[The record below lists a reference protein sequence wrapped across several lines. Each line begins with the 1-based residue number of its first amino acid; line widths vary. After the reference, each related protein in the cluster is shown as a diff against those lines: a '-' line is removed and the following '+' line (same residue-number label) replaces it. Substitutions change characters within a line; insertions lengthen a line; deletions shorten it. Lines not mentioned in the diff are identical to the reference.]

1 MPWTQRK
8 QLQHCQVARGHLV
21 DFHLSWQGMRFAQDV
36 AGSPHGEYTKGPN
49 FRFHA
54 TMELGRLH
62 GALKP
67 WYKLK
72 YSKLIWTSIPGTLRK
87 LEEQKPEKFGDPTPA
102 RHGRGFGLDFMTL
115 SISRNALGST
125 PSRSAQGWSSISN
138 GFRCR
143 REMEEIMGNPM
154 KSHGILWLGYHGWE
168 NTVLVVEKRDEY
180 ETIWLKHDQS
190 LN

>member
-21 DFHLSWQGMRFAQDV
+21 DFHLSWQAMRFAQDV
-36 AGSPHGEYTKGPN
+36 AGSPQGEYTKGPN

-72 YSKLIWTSIPGTLRK
+72 YSKLNMNVNSWHPQKTWGTKTWKIRRPNASQTRPGFRPRFHDFVDLSQCTGQQISTGMILDGGDHGK
-87 LEEQKPEKFGDPTPA
+87 SHEKPWNPVIG
-102 RHGRGFGLDFMTL
+102 
-115 SISRNALGST
+115 ISR
-125 PSRSAQGWSSISN
+125 
-138 GFRCR
+138 
-143 REMEEIMGNPM
+143 MGKTCFLM
-154 KSHGILWLGYHGWE
+154 SGI
-168 NTVLVVEKRDEY
+168 EY
-180 ETIWLKHDQS
+180 STIWHF
-190 LN
+190 